1 MNRTKSYSILG
12 FLTLLNVLNF
22 IDRQLLSSFSNYIVP
37 DLGLT
42 NTQYGILSGLAFIIF
57 YSIMGVIMGAIADRV
72 HRPKFIA
79 LGVILWSLLTAA
91 SGMAKNFWMLLFPRI
106 FIGIGESVLTPT
118 SLSFLSEHFPRKNM
132 GFVAGFYY
140 LAVPLGV
147 TLSFYIAGFLGP
159 VWGWRNC
166 FYALGVLGFFLA
178 ALMLLFKETPKR
190 EDAIKNQTIKNVL
203 TKKIFLESIR
213 ELRIVIKESYPL
225 RMTIYGS
232 IAAHFILGA
241 LAFDQL
247 WLVEDKGF
255 DRAEILII
263 SGTIGLPGG
272 ILGIFFGGIGSD
284 YYTKVTGKGRQM
296 FLFWCLLIFTPFILL
311 YRLTDDTGIIFFSMM
326 FLGFFQWGCLY
337 GPITSS
343 IQELAP
349 EKNKA
354 LVLAYYLFLTNLIG
368 IGLSTTA
375 AGIMTDIL
383 IANNV
388 ENPYSITLLAFQL
401 LAALCLPAFYL
412 AGNASSLSA
421 KD

>member
-79 LGVILWSLLTAA
+79 LGVVLWSLLTAA

>member
-72 HRPKFIA
+72 HRPKFMA
-79 LGVILWSLLTAA
+79 FGVVLWSLLTAA
-91 SGMAKNFWMLLFPRI
+91 SGMAKNFWMLFFPRI

-118 SLSFLSEHFPRKNM
+118 ALSFLSEHFPRKNM

-190 EDAIKNQTIKNVL
+190 EDAIKNQTIKHVL

-263 SGTIGLPGG
+263 SGTIGLPAG